1 MADKRHHLRSY
12 ILSALNKGEF
22 KIGSKL
28 PTEAELTQQFGVSR
42 ATVREGIATL
52 VQEGILARKRRAGT
66 FVSRLRPLPRN
77 RSIAAMVCWV
87 RGHSD
92 RFDQL
97 MWTMEEQAHE
107 RGFSL
112 VLCNHDNDEA
122 KMVRYVDRLAEDG
135 VAGVIFAPIQFPWLK
150 ETNLKI
156 VSLLEEKGIPFV
168 LLSAIFR
175 EAANRYSF
183 VGSNGFSAM
192 REVVQHL
199 VGVGHRRIA
208 YIRSFIGNFS
218 SDERYFG
225 FLEQMKQEGLEI
237 PERYVKAIQ
246 EGPIEGQ
253 ARREIREIIS
263 ETPRP
268 TAVICTHDGLA
279 KNVMDELKKLGL
291 RVPEDMGVV
300 GFDDVYFAKT
310 LDPPLTTVRVP
321 AAEEGKHAADMLFA
335 KINGEITGER
345 QDFLPCKLIVRRS
358 CGAKVSESG
367 SAEENSMINNKLFE
381 KTVGN
386 MV

>member
-28 PTEAELTQQFGVSR
+28 PTENELTQRFGMSR

-77 RSIAAMVCWV
+77 RSIAAMVWWV
-87 RGHSD
+87 RGQSD

-97 MWTMEEQAHE
+97 MWGIEEQAHE
-107 RGFSL
+107 RGFSF
-112 VLCNHDNDEA
+112 VLCNHENDEA
-122 KMVRYVDRLAEDG
+122 KMVRYVERLAEDG
-135 VAGVIFAPIQFPWLK
+135 VAGVIFAPSQFPWRK
-150 ETNLKI
+150 EANLKI

-183 VGSNGFSAM
+183 AGSDGFSAT
-192 REVVQHL
+192 REVVRHL
-199 VGVGHRRIA
+199 VEVGHRRIA
-208 YIRSFIGNFS
+208 YIRGFVGNFG

-225 FLEQMKQEGLEI
+225 FLEQMKQEGLEV
-237 PERYVKAIQ
+237 PEGYSKAIQ

-253 ARREIREIIS
+253 ARRELREILS
-263 ETPRP
+263 RTPRP
-268 TAVICTHDGLA
+268 TAVICGHDALA
-279 KNVMDELKKLGL
+279 KNVIDEVKKMGL
-291 RVPEDMGVV
+291 RVPEDLGVV

-321 AAEEGKHAADMLFA
+321 VAEEGKLAADMLFA
-335 KINGEITGER
+335 KINGEMTGER
-345 QDFLPCKLIVRRS
+345 QEFLPCKLIVRRS
-358 CGAKVSESG
+358 CGAKGLETAT
-367 SAEENSMINNKLFE
+367 AEETLTENVKLFE

>member
-1 MADKRHHLRSY
+1 MADKREHLRSI
-12 ILSALNKGEF
+12 ILSALNKGEL
-22 KIGSKL
+22 KVGSKL
-28 PTEAELTQQFGVSR
+28 PKESELTQQYGMSR

-52 VQEGILARKRRAGT
+52 VQDGILARKRRAGT
-66 FVSRLRPLPRN
+66 FVSRLKAMPKSK
-77 RSIAAMVCWV
+77 SIAAMVCWV
-87 RGHSD
+87 RGLSD

-135 VAGVIFAPIQFPWLK
+135 VAGVIFGPSQFPRLK

-168 LLSAIFR
+168 LLAAIFR
-175 EAANRYSF
+175 ESANRYSF
-183 VGSNGFSAM
+183 VGSNGFSAI
-192 REVVQHL
+192 REVVRHL
-199 VGVGHRRIA
+199 VGVGHCRIA

-218 SDERYFG
+218 SDERYLG
-225 FLEQMKQEGLEI
+225 FLEQMKQEGLEV
-237 PERYVKAIQ
+237 PARYVKAIQ
-246 EGPIEGQ
+246 EVPMEEQ
-253 ARREIREIIS
+253 ARREIREILS

-291 RVPEDMGVV
+291 KVPEDIGVV
-300 GFDDVYFAKT
+300 GFDDLYFAKT

-321 AAEEGKHAADMLFA
+321 DEEGKHAADLLFA
-335 KINGEITGER
+335 KINGELTGER
-345 QDFLPCKLIVRRS
+345 QEFLPCKLIVRRS
-358 CGAKVSESG
+358 CGAKISSSSIVDEPLNENKNLLPQTLG
-367 SAEENSMINNKLFE
+367 SLS
-381 KTVGN
+381 
-386 MV
+386 